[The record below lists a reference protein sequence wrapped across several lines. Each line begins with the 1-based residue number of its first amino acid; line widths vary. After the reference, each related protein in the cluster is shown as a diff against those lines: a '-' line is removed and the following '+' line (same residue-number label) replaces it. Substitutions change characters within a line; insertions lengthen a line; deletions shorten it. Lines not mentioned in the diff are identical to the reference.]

1 MATYV
6 TYVKLLYLMGATAIT
21 FTLISLV
28 AIIPYWPPGTP
39 RTQNAA
45 WYLKHNLARIPW
57 SLRIHVPY
65 CRRGF
70 GIMHYRFSLLRGFA
84 CALEITSTESLA
96 LVEDTAQSRLITLKL
111 LLGFNST
118 PTKLG
123 SPASCSTLELAV
135 LFPPMGASPA
145 PGSGGT
151 AV

>member
-1 MATYV
+1 MVYRIIIPDGRNGIKV
-6 TYVKLLYLMGATAIT
+6 T
-21 FTLISLV
+21 FTLVSLV

-45 WYLKHNLARIPW
+45 WYLKHKLARIN
-57 SLRIHVPY
+57 VPQ
-65 CRRGF
+65 CRRVF
-70 GIMHYRFSLLRGFA
+70 GIVHYRFSLLRAFG
-84 CALEITSTESLA
+84 ITSTGSLA
-96 LVEDTAQSRLITLKL
+96 LVGNTAQSRLITLKL

-135 LFPPMGASPA
+135 LFPPIGASTA
-145 PGSGGT
+145 PGNGGT